1 MRKRTKM
8 SLMAPMLVLSL
19 IASTFV
25 GEAAFAASTTPTPK
39 AAAPCPGTQGCTPVA
54 PKGKG
59 VKVAVLSGGDTNDH
73 GYYESFIDSAKAYTK
88 KKGWK
93 LQVTDR
99 VSNANAA
106 EDARS
111 LCRQGVKF
119 VALADSA
126 SVDAIPV
133 AAESVCKGV
142 VFYINGQAKLT
153 PYVFNT
159 IDSINDSQVAAGYA
173 TGLVMKAEKL
183 TKGAYISGPDLDFV
197 TQAFNG
203 WTAGI
208 KLVVPKATT
217 SKTNTG
223 SFDDSALGQEAAK
236 AQLAAGAQILYPY
249 MGGATDAVAKAGAA
263 AKVLSVAPGTDR
275 CSDKSFVVSSLF
287 PPGDYFTQA
296 LQNWVAGKVKMGT
309 SLEFKVGVDKVPSV
323 KICRTAHNYKALQAK
338 TNTFMKQIA
347 SGKVNTAKIIKNSK

>member
-1 MRKRTKM
+1 MRKRTKL
-8 SLMAPMLVLSL
+8 SLVAPMLVLSL
-19 IASTFV
+19 IASAFV
-25 GEAAFAASTTPTPK
+25 SEAAFASPSTPK
-39 AAAPCPGTQGCTPVA
+39 QAAPCPGTQGCTPKA
-54 PKGKG
+54 PTGKG
-59 VKVAVLSGGDTNDH
+59 VKIGVLSGGDTNDH
-73 GYYESFIDSAKAYTK
+73 GYYESFIVSAKAYAK
-88 KKGWK
+88 KKGWT
-93 LQVTDR
+93 LSVTDR
-99 VSNANAA
+99 VAPAAAA

-126 SVDAIPV
+126 STDAIPV
-133 AAESVCKGV
+133 AAEPVCKGV
-142 VFYINGQAKLT
+142 VFYINGNAKLT

-159 IDSINDSQVAAGYA
+159 TDSINESQVAAGYA
-173 TGLVMKAEKL
+173 TGLVMKAKKL

-217 SKTNTG
+217 SKTLTG
-223 SFDDSALGQEAAK
+223 DFDDSALGQEAAK
-236 AQLAAGAQILYPY
+236 AQLANGAQILYPY

-296 LQNWVAGKVKMGT
+296 LQDWSAGKVKMGS
-309 SLEFKVGVDKVPSV
+309 SLVFKVGVDKVPSV
-323 KICRTAHNYKALQAK
+323 KVCPTAPNAKAIQTK
-338 TNTFMKQIA
+338 VNTFMKQIA
-347 SGKVNTAKIIKNSK
+347 SGKVNPAKIVKNSK